1 MAKLSE
7 EAKKAIGEL
16 GPSVIATASKD
27 GKPNVSLKGSFRVLD
42 DEHVIFADIASPQ
55 TIANLAE
62 NPQLS
67 AIVFDAATRKG
78 CRVWGKA
85 VEIMDSGNLFD
96 TISAEY
102 STKGMKVLHVV
113 KVKVDEVIT
122 F

>member
-1 MAKLSE
+1 MAKLSD

-16 GPSVIATASKD
+16 GPSLVATASKD

-42 DEHVIFADIASPQ
+42 DEHILFADIASPR
-55 TIANLAE
+55 TTANLRE

-67 AIVFDAATRKG
+67 AIVFNAATRKG
-78 CRVWGKA
+78 CRIWGKA
-85 VEIMDSGNLFD
+85 VEILDSGNLFD

-102 STKGMKVLHVV
+102 SAKGMTVKHVV

>member
-16 GPSVIATASKD
+16 GPSVVATANKD

-42 DEHVIFADIASPQ
+42 DEHILFADIASPR
-55 TIANLAE
+55 TTANLRE

-67 AIVFDAATRKG
+67 AIVFDAANRKG

-85 VEIMDSGNLFD
+85 VEILDSGNLFD

-102 STKGMKVLHVV
+102 STKGMKVKHVV